1 MLSRGLSTTSRIRPS
16 NFRLFRRYFYDSR
29 TKNDTIF
36 ASASHI
42 APSKGSPLVVVRVSG
57 CKCAQVVKKITGFN
71 LLRDIDGKVSEYV
84 TQPTSKV
91 VKPRHATML
100 GIRNPETNETIDRGI
115 ILWFPSPK
123 SYTGEDVCEFHL
135 HGSRAIVTSLL
146 NTLGNFKGLRPADPG
161 EFTRRAVLNG
171 KMSLLQAES
180 LPDLIASQTEYQ
192 RKLSFRGL
200 DGATRQKYESWIAR
214 LVHIL
219 AHLEAS
225 IDFGEDELIGEER
238 VVREC
243 SGQIQDLSSEI
254 FRFIEI
260 GNRSRELS
268 QNGARV
274 AILGKPN
281 SGKSTLMN
289 LLCRR
294 EKSIVSDLSGTTRDI
309 VEHSFEFGGH
319 LITLCDTAGLKSL
332 YLSSSLSPAL
342 PPESLLEK
350 HDKIEQEGIRR
361 ALDIASRS
369 DIIVYMIDGG
379 RLSNDPIELVNT
391 VMSELNAILKVMI
404 TEMISRNIHLVINKI
419 DLNDKLLDHSFVE
432 SLESTLRKHSISEGY
447 NILTSFI
454 SCATQENFNNL
465 ERQLTSLIESTIC
478 PKPKESEP
486 NRLVKEQELEYVNER
501 HLALLKSTH
510 GHLNLAE
517 QLNIKT
523 IDEMAQHV
531 RESVN
536 YLSRIVGAVSS
547 EQVFD
552 IIFRDFCIGK

>member
-1 MLSRGLSTTSRIRPS
+1 MLSRCLSSVSHIRSS

-36 ASASHI
+36 APASHI
-42 APSKGSPLVVVRVSG
+42 APSKGSPLVVVRLSG
-57 CKCAQVVKKITGFN
+57 DRCAQVVKKITGFS
-71 LLRDIDGKVSEYV
+71 LSCDVDGKVSEHV
-84 TQPTSKV
+84 PQPTSKV
-91 VKPRHATML
+91 VKPRRATIL
-100 GIRNPETNETIDRGI
+100 GIRNPETDEIIDRGI

-161 EFTRRAVLNG
+161 EFTRRAVQNG
-171 KMSLLQAES
+171 KISLLQAES

-200 DGATRQKYESWIAR
+200 EGLTRQKYESWISR

-225 IDFGEDELIGEER
+225 IDFGEDELIGEEH

-243 SGQIQDLSSEI
+243 SGQIQELSSEI
-254 FRFIEI
+254 SRFIEI
-260 GNRSRELS
+260 SSRSRELS

-274 AILGKPN
+274 AILGRPN

-332 YLSSSLSPAL
+332 YLSSSSNPPS

-379 RLSNDPIELVNT
+379 KLSNDPLELVNT
-391 VMSELNAILKVMI
+391 VISELVAILKVLGD
-404 TEMISRNIHLVINKI
+404 EMNSRNIHLVINKI
-419 DLNDKLLDHSFVE
+419 DLNDKLLNHSFVE
-432 SLESTLRKHSISEGY
+432 SFESTLRTHSVSQDY
-447 NILTSFI
+447 NISTSFI

-465 ERQLTSLIESTIC
+465 EKQLTALLESTIS
-478 PKPKESEP
+478 PKPSESES
-486 NRLVKEQELEYVNER
+486 NKSDDEQELEYVNER
-501 HLALLKSTH
+501 HLALLKSTY
-510 GHLNLAE
+510 GHLNLAG

-523 IDEMAQHV
+523 IDEMAQHI